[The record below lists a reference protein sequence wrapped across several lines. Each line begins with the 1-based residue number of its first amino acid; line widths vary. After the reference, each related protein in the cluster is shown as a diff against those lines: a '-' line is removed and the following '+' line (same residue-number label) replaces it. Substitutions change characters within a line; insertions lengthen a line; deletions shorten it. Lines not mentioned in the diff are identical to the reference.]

1 MNWSPR
7 TVLIAI
13 LMTGLAAIPMIAEAI
28 DEPFY
33 TVMFSRMLI
42 LSIGAISL
50 NLILGFGGMVSFGH
64 SVYLGI
70 GSYVVGIG
78 TLHAIEDGVPWM
90 SNGFI
95 HMCIAV
101 AVSALTALIIGAISL
116 RTRGIYFIMI
126 TLAFA
131 QMFYFIAVGNDNYGG
146 DDGLS
151 LYTRSEFNELLDLSN
166 DNILYYLNFISVSYT
181 HLTLPTN
188 REV

>member
-13 LMTGLAAIPMIAEAI
+13 LMLGLAAVPMIADSI

-64 SVYLGI
+64 AVYLGI

-78 TLHAIEDGVPWM
+78 TLHAIEDGVSWM
-90 SNGFI
+90 ANGFI
-95 HMCIAV
+95 HM
-101 AVSALTALIIGAISL
+101 
-116 RTRGIYFIMI
+116 
-126 TLAFA
+126 
-131 QMFYFIAVGNDNYGG
+131 
-146 DDGLS
+146 
-151 LYTRSEFNELLDLSN
+151 
-166 DNILYYLNFISVSYT
+166 
-181 HLTLPTN
+181 
-188 REV
+188 